1 MDQNIIN
8 FDEMNHE
15 YLEKQ
20 KMEHRFG
27 SYWLLTCGTWQC
39 NLVSQ
44 TKSRVA
50 GLLGTTQ
57 RIELERRK
65 QEIERE
71 KDELKQFYSEAFEC
85 STHSV
90 NHDPN
95 FLQLLDDV
103 VVSIILRKNEI
114 GGF

>member
-1 MDQNIIN
+1 MRACVALQIA
-8 FDEMNHE
+8 
-15 YLEKQ
+15 
-20 KMEHRFG
+20 HR
-27 SYWLLTCGTWQC
+27 LIRRTLT
-39 NLVSQ
+39 NL
-44 TKSRVA
+44 K
-50 GLLGTTQ
+50 

-103 VVSIILRKNEI
+103 VVSIFLSKLR
-114 GGF
+114 FP

>member
-1 MDQNIIN
+1 MR
-8 FDEMNHE
+8 
-15 YLEKQ
+15 LVLV
-20 KMEHRFG
+20 RACVRRT
-27 SYWLLTCGTWQC
+27 LR
-39 NLVSQ
+39 NLI
-44 TKSRVA
+44 
-50 GLLGTTQ
+50 

-103 VVSIILRKNEI
+103 VVSIILSKNKI
-114 GGF
+114 GGL

>member
-1 MDQNIIN
+1 MSQFKSHVLVYKTWRN
-8 FDEMNHE
+8 
-15 YLEKQ
+15 Q
-20 KMEHRFG
+20 K
-27 SYWLLTCGTWQC
+27 
-39 NLVSQ
+39 
-44 TKSRVA
+44 
-50 GLLGTTQ
+50 

-103 VVSIILRKNEI
+103 VVSIIWPKKSKYVS
-114 GGF
+114 

>member
-1 MDQNIIN
+1 MKSD
-8 FDEMNHE
+8 
-15 YLEKQ
+15 
-20 KMEHRFG
+20 G
-27 SYWLLTCGTWQC
+27 SRKLTRKNVRLVPVRACVRRTPR
-39 NLVSQ
+39 NLI
-44 TKSRVA
+44 
-50 GLLGTTQ
+50 

-103 VVSIILRKNEI
+103 VVSIFLSKLR
-114 GGF
+114 FP

>member
-1 MDQNIIN
+1 MRDCQLAI
-8 FDEMNHE
+8 
-15 YLEKQ
+15 
-20 KMEHRFG
+20 
-27 SYWLLTCGTWQC
+27 
-39 NLVSQ
+39 
-44 TKSRVA
+44 SRA
-50 GLLGTTQ
+50 LGNQ
-57 RIELERRK
+57 ERIELERRK

-103 VVSIILRKNEI
+103 VVSIILP
-114 GGF
+114 

>member
-1 MDQNIIN
+1 MLYFYYSSAII
-8 FDEMNHE
+8 
-15 YLEKQ
+15 LERIRRLLRNQ
-20 KMEHRFG
+20 K
-27 SYWLLTCGTWQC
+27 
-39 NLVSQ
+39 
-44 TKSRVA
+44 
-50 GLLGTTQ
+50 

-103 VVSIILRKNEI
+103 VVSIILPI
-114 GGF
+114 IT

>member
-1 MDQNIIN
+1 M
-8 FDEMNHE
+8 
-15 YLEKQ
+15 YSAG
-20 KMEHRFG
+20 G
-27 SYWLLTCGTWQC
+27 SVGGYFQEISRLIRRTLT
-39 NLVSQ
+39 NL
-44 TKSRVA
+44 K
-50 GLLGTTQ
+50 

-103 VVSIILRKNEI
+103 VVSIFLSKLR
-114 GGF
+114 FP

>member
-1 MDQNIIN
+1 MSQFKSHVLVYKTWKN
-8 FDEMNHE
+8 
-15 YLEKQ
+15 Q
-20 KMEHRFG
+20 K
-27 SYWLLTCGTWQC
+27 
-39 NLVSQ
+39 
-44 TKSRVA
+44 
-50 GLLGTTQ
+50 

-103 VVSIILRKNEI
+103 VVSIIWPKNQNMFLRQKWR
-114 GGF
+114 

>member
-1 MDQNIIN
+1 MTVD
-8 FDEMNHE
+8 F
-15 YLEKQ
+15 
-20 KMEHRFG
+20 
-27 SYWLLTCGTWQC
+27 TCG
-39 NLVSQ
+39 LRHERLSARFAF
-44 TKSRVA
+44 SRA
-50 GLLGTTQ
+50 LRNQ
-57 RIELERRK
+57 KRIELERRK

-103 VVSIILRKNEI
+103 VVSIILPIITGRGLSKNSI
-114 GGF
+114 HIILRVVKVNFHQLVL

>member
-1 MDQNIIN
+1 MAVD
-8 FDEMNHE
+8 F
-15 YLEKQ
+15 
-20 KMEHRFG
+20 
-27 SYWLLTCGTWQC
+27 TCDMRYER
-39 NLVSQ
+39 LPA
-44 TKSRVA
+44 RVA
-50 GLLGTTQ
+50 ILRALGNQ
-57 RIELERRK
+57 ERIELERRK

-103 VVSIILRKNEI
+103 VVSIILPLSRDSVLVTI
-114 GGF
+114 RYI

>member
-1 MDQNIIN
+1 MR
-8 FDEMNHE
+8 HE
-15 YLEKQ
+15 
-20 KMEHRFG
+20 RFPG
-27 SYWLLTCGTWQC
+27 
-39 NLVSQ
+39 
-44 TKSRVA
+44 RVA
-50 GLLGTTQ
+50 ISRALRNHK

-103 VVSIILRKNEI
+103 VVSIILPI
-114 GGF
+114 IT

>member
-1 MDQNIIN
+1 MVQ
-8 FDEMNHE
+8 
-15 YLEKQ
+15 
-20 KMEHRFG
+20 
-27 SYWLLTCGTWQC
+27 
-39 NLVSQ
+39 
-44 TKSRVA
+44 SRVA
-50 GLLGTTQ
+50 GLLGTKK

-103 VVSIILRKNEI
+103 VVSIKYWVSKTQKGGDHVTLYAIDFMSKNSKHSISLRKSI
-114 GGF
+114 MCFFSS

>member
-1 MDQNIIN
+1 MRHVTCYSAILCRRTN
-8 FDEMNHE
+8 
-15 YLEKQ
+15 
-20 KMEHRFG
+20 RV
-27 SYWLLTCGTWQC
+27 SLL
-39 NLVSQ
+39 V
-44 TKSRVA
+44 
-50 GLLGTTQ
+50 GLLGTKK

-95 FLQLLDDV
+95 FLQLLDNV